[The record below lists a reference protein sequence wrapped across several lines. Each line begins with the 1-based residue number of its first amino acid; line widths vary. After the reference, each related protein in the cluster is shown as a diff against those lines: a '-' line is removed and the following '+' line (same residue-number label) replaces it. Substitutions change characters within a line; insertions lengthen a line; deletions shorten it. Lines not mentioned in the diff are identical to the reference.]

1 MKKKKILALTG
12 IRSEFDIIVPV
23 LHELKNTGYDVGL
36 IISGAHLSDWH
47 GDSNNTIF
55 ESGIKVVDRVDNLL
69 MTNRKTQRAKGVGL
83 LTYAY
88 SQIVE
93 RENPDFLIYVGDREE
108 GLAGAIVANYMDII
122 FIHLAGGDPVFG
134 NSDDPVRFAIS
145 KLAHVPCAFAEEYAK
160 NLLKLGEDE
169 FRVFNTGNPSL
180 DYIRNTE
187 ILPLKVLSKRLDFD
201 ISDGKYLVL
210 IKHPL
215 SSEINQA
222 GNQMKITLLA
232 MKKFSEETGVKICL
246 IRPNTDPG
254 SYDILKQID
263 EIEQQEMFGIFKS
276 LPHKEF
282 VSLIANALL
291 LAGNSSMGIL
301 EAPFY
306 KLPVVNIG
314 NRQQGRLNAGNV
326 HFVSHDVDEIA
337 NALKRAAFDDEYR
350 NYVAELI
357 NPYGDGSSV
366 TSIVDVINHV
376 EPGSNKWLVK
386 NHLI

>member
-23 LHELKNTGYDVGL
+23 LRELKNTGYDVGL

-145 KLAHVPCAFAEEYAK
+145 KLAHVHCAFAEEYAK

>member
-145 KLAHVPCAFAEEYAK
+145 KLAHVHCAFAEEYAK

-246 IRPNTDPG
+246 ISGLQR
-254 SYDILKQID
+254 
-263 EIEQQEMFGIFKS
+263 
-276 LPHKEF
+276 
-282 VSLIANALL
+282 
-291 LAGNSSMGIL
+291 
-301 EAPFY
+301 
-306 KLPVVNIG
+306 
-314 NRQQGRLNAGNV
+314 
-326 HFVSHDVDEIA
+326 
-337 NALKRAAFDDEYR
+337 
-350 NYVAELI
+350 
-357 NPYGDGSSV
+357 
-366 TSIVDVINHV
+366 
-376 EPGSNKWLVK
+376 
-386 NHLI
+386 

>member
-145 KLAHVPCAFAEEYAK
+145 KLAHVHCAFAEEYAK

>member
-145 KLAHVPCAFAEEYAK
+145 KLAHVHCAFAEEYAK

-366 TSIVDVINHV
+366 TSIVDVSNHV